1 MNGPIAIFRLK
12 YLLIILLA
20 DITRELP
27 TPTKGRSHFDV
38 GQLKHPNVRKSFI
51 LEVRNRV
58 EALMELDQRDG
69 SNNNGLKKNWGNI
82 ITAYSAS
89 SKACLGYRKWKPKEW
104 MSPDTW
110 KAIESKQRLKRKVKD
125 SKSLWLKE
133 RYQEKYWAANKE
145 VKRQA
150 RTDKLNLASLVEK
163 AAACNEMG
171 TVYITKIIRG
181 KCLHTTNMLVK
192 DKNGALLTSERE

>member
-1 MNGPIAIFRLK
+1 MNGSIFRLK

-20 DITRELP
+20 DITRELL

-51 LEVRNRV
+51 LEVLNRF
-58 EALMELDQRDG
+58 ETLMEIDQRDG
-69 SNNNGLKKNWGNI
+69 NNDNGLKKNWGNI
-82 ITAYSAS
+82 ITAYSPS

-110 KAIESKQRLKRKVKD
+110 KAIIESKRRLKRKVKD

-133 RYQEKYWAANKE
+133 RYQEMYWAGNKE
-145 VKRQA
+145 VKHQA

-163 AAACNEMG
+163 AATCNEMG

-181 KCLHTTNMLVK
+181 KCHTTNMFVK
-192 DKNGALLTSERE
+192 DKNGTLLTSERE